1 MPQQPQPSTGDDES
15 LQGTVDLEHPV
26 PGLAVVSLRGEHDL
40 STVPELAGALERAAA
55 HSNVVVDFSECGF
68 IDSSVI
74 AVLIRSARTV
84 RARGEQLLA
93 VIPPESRNVARVAHM
108 VHLSEL
114 VPVHSSRDD
123 ALARLGGTD
132 PSAAGDPVP

>member
-1 MPQQPQPSTGDDES
+1 MPDIPKPPAGDAAP
-15 LQGTVDLEHPV
+15 LRGTIAFQHAA

-40 STVPELAGALERAAA
+40 STAPELADALEQAGA

-74 AVLIRSARTV
+74 AVLITAARTV
-84 RARGEQLLA
+84 RARGEELLT
-93 VIPPESRNVARVAHM
+93 VIPPEAANVARVAHM

-123 ALARLGGTD
+123 ALASLGGT
-132 PSAAGDPVP
+132 V